1 MDDLELESRMVEYG
15 INPEIAM
22 IALSEKEKKE
32 IFGDNTTTLN
42 FNLKLEKTASEM

>member
-1 MDDLELESRMVEYG
+1 
-15 INPEIAM
+15 M
-22 IALSEKEKKE
+22 IALSEKEKEE

>member
-22 IALSEKEKKE
+22 IALSEKEKEE
-32 IFGDNTTTLN
+32 IFGNNTTTLN
-42 FNLKLEKTASEM
+42 FNLKLEKTVSEM

>member
-15 INPEIAM
+15 INPEIA
-22 IALSEKEKKE
+22 LSEKEKEE